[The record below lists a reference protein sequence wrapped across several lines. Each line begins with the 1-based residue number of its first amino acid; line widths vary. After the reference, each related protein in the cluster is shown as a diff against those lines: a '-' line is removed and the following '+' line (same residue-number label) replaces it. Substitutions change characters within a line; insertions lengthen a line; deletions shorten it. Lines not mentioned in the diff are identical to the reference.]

1 MTDIIQ
7 IKDSGILPDDIL
19 DKLKE
24 IDEDLEAGFTR
35 RQRFRP
41 RFLMETAVL
50 NDMKF
55 PTPDAKYWQ
64 CNVERDTH
72 FRNLIM
78 TSFDY
83 REKQADIEILEE
95 EFTGLSGPH
104 RTKKLVQIER
114 EKALLI
120 YMQKE
125 ARERVR
131 EVLNWTEIMQNLK
144 PLLKYDPD
152 DVEAHMPEA
161 YAIRYGREMEAMKIA
176 GACNAHD
183 MSGAMN
189 IISLSK
195 SIEAHPQVRELIDE
209 LPTDIAGLA
218 MVAEGKDPKRQ
229 ELGKGEA
236 DVVQS

>member
-72 FRNLIM
+72 FRNLVM
-78 TSFDY
+78 LSFDY
-83 REKQADIEILEE
+83 REKLADIEILEE
-95 EFTGLSGPH
+95 EFIGLSGPH

-120 YMQKE
+120 YMRKE
-125 ARERVR
+125 AGERVR
-131 EVLNWTEIMQNLK
+131 EIMNWTDIMQKLE
-144 PLLKYDPD
+144 PDLKYDPD

-161 YAIRYGREMEAMKIA
+161 YAIRYGREMEAMRIA
-176 GACNAHD
+176 GACGAAD

-195 SIEAHPQVRELIDE
+195 SIEAHPQVRELI
-209 LPTDIAGLA
+209 PA
-218 MVAEGKDPKRQ
+218 P
-229 ELGKGEA
+229 
-236 DVVQS
+236 QS

>member
-7 IKDSGILPDDIL
+7 IKDSGILPDGIL

-72 FRNLIM
+72 FRNLVM
-78 TSFDY
+78 LSFDY
-83 REKQADIEILEE
+83 REKQADIEILKE
-95 EFTGLSGPH
+95 EFIGLSGPH

-131 EVLNWTEIMQNLK
+131 
-144 PLLKYDPD
+144 
-152 DVEAHMPEA
+152 
-161 YAIRYGREMEAMKIA
+161 
-176 GACNAHD
+176 
-183 MSGAMN
+183 
-189 IISLSK
+189 
-195 SIEAHPQVRELIDE
+195 
-209 LPTDIAGLA
+209 
-218 MVAEGKDPKRQ
+218 
-229 ELGKGEA
+229 
-236 DVVQS
+236 

>member
-7 IKDSGILPDDIL
+7 IKDSGILPDGIL
-19 DKLKE
+19 NELKE
-24 IDEDLEAGFTR
+24 IDEDIEAGFIH

-72 FRNLIM
+72 FRNLVM
-78 TSFDY
+78 LSFDY
-83 REKQADIEILEE
+83 REKLADIEILEE
-95 EFTGLSGPH
+95 EYTTLSGPYH
-104 RTKKLVQIER
+104 TKKLVQIER

-125 ARERVR
+125 AGERAREIL
-131 EVLNWTEIMQNLK
+131 EWTEIMQNLK

-161 YAIRYGREMEAMKIA
+161 YAIRYGREVEAMKIA

-195 SIEAHPQVRELIDE
+195 SIEAHPQVRELID
-209 LPTDIAGLA
+209 IAGLD
-218 MVAEGKDPKRQ
+218 MVAEGKDPKRP
-229 ELGKGEA
+229 ELEQG
-236 DVVQS
+236 